1 MKRPLF
7 SLRTAWDLRENPIAE
22 VHSGM
27 RANGKRIL
35 DLCESNPT
43 RVKIFQSDK
52 LIALL
57 GHLRG
62 AVYEPL
68 PFGHPDAREAI
79 CAYYKERGF
88 NVPAENTL
96 VCASTSEGYSFLF
109 KLLCNP
115 GDRVLVPMPSYP
127 LLEHLAQLEG
137 VELIGYPLLRE
148 MGFGIDVD
156 ALKDYARDERVR
168 AIVMVHPNN
177 PTGTFVRRA
186 DALAVEELAASLGI
200 ALIVDEVFGDYAHE
214 PLSESRLASF
224 AGRAGAL
231 TFVLSGISKIIAMP
245 QLKLGWI
252 AVSGPSEAVKE
263 SLSRLEMIADTF
275 LSVNTPVQRALPE
288 LLAARAEIQ
297 KAVLSRVTGNLAVLD
312 GAILAEGGT
321 SAVRRLPMD
330 GGWYAILEVPRTQS
344 DESWV
349 ELFLREEG
357 IFVHPGYF
365 FDMDREGFLV
375 LSLLPEPEI
384 FAEAVGRLSD
394 RLGRGE

>member
-1 MKRPLF
+1 MERPQF
-7 SLRTAWDLRENPIAE
+7 SFRTAWDLRENPIAR

-43 RVKIFQSDK
+43 RVKIFESEH

-57 GHLRG
+57 GHPRG
-62 AVYEPL
+62 AIYEPL
-68 PFGHPDAREAI
+68 PFGHPQAREAVS
-79 CAYYKERGF
+79 AYYGDRSFHVSPDK
-88 NVPAENTL
+88 TL
-96 VCASTSEGYSFLF
+96 ICASTSEGYSFLF

-115 GDRVLVPMPSYP
+115 GDRILVPAPSYP

-137 VELIGYPLLRE
+137 VELIAYPLIRE
-148 MGFGIDVD
+148 AGFNLDVD
-156 ALKDYARDERVR
+156 AIRDYARDERVR

-186 DALAVEELAASLGI
+186 DAVAVEEIAAKLGI

-214 PLSESRLASF
+214 PLPESRLASF
-224 AGRAGAL
+224 AGRNTAL
-231 TFVLSGISKIIAMP
+231 TFVLSGLSKIIAAP

-252 AVSGPSEAVKE
+252 AVSGPDELVNE

-288 LLAARAEIQ
+288 LLAARGPIQ
-297 KAVLSRVTGNLAVLD
+297 QAVLARVTGNLSILD

-321 SAVRRLPMD
+321 SAVRRLPAD
-330 GGWYAILEVPRTQS
+330 GGWYTILEVPRTMS
-344 DESWV
+344 DEGWV
-349 ELFLREEG
+349 ELLLIEEG
-357 IFVHPGYF
+357 IFVHPGFF

-375 LSLLPEPEI
+375 LSLLPEPEV

>member
-7 SLRTAWDLRENPIAE
+7 SFRTAWDLRENPIAA

-27 RANGKRIL
+27 RADGKRIL

-43 RVKIFQSDK
+43 RVKLFNSEA
-52 LIALL
+52 LIELL
-57 GHLRG
+57 GHSRG
-62 AVYEPL
+62 ALYEPL
-68 PFGHPDAREAI
+68 PFGHPAAREAI
-79 CAYYKERGF
+79 ALYYQDRRL
-88 NVPAENTL
+88 NVPAANTVL
-96 VCASTSEGYSFLF
+96 TASTSEGYSWLF

-115 GDRVLVPMPSYP
+115 GDRMLVPMPSYP

-137 VELIGYPLLRE
+137 VELIGYPLMRE
-148 MGFGIDVD
+148 AGFSIDTD
-156 ALKDYARDERVR
+156 ALRDFARDERVR
-168 AIVMVHPNN
+168 AIVMVNPNN

-186 DALAVEELAASLGI
+186 DADFVEELAESLGI

-214 PLSESRLASF
+214 ALADSRLESF
-224 AGRAGAL
+224 AGRGRAL
-231 TFVLSGISKIIAMP
+231 TFVLSGISKIVAMP

-252 AVSGPSEAVKE
+252 AVSGPAEAVGE
-263 SLSRLEMIADTF
+263 SLSRLEMIADIF

-288 LLAARAEIQ
+288 LLAARGPIQ
-297 KAVLSRVTGNLAVLD
+297 KALTERVLGNLSVLD

-321 SAVRRLPMD
+321 SAIRRLPMD

-344 DESWV
+344 DDGWV
-349 ELFLREEG
+349 EMLLREEG

-365 FDMDREGFLV
+365 FDMDRDGFLV
-375 LSLLPEPEI
+375 LSLLPEPDV

-394 RLGRGE
+394 RLGHGE